1 MRLRNLL
8 LRWLLIPT
16 LLLWAAGF
24 ALSYLRSLAQ
34 AHEAYDRTLLGS
46 ALVVS
51 ENLAVADGEVVADLP
66 YAALEM
72 LRTDAQDRIFYRIA
86 SLDTGSHITGYAD
99 LPPPPA
105 VPAAE
110 PLFYDA
116 AYKDQAVRIVALRT
130 TLPEG
135 GAQRQLLV
143 QVAET
148 LDARHQLTRRIVS
161 EAAAVQLLLIALAAG
176 LIAWG
181 VRQGLAPLKR
191 LRSEVRAR
199 GAHDLTPIDTRAVPR
214 EVAPLIH
221 AINTHTERQR
231 QLGEAQAR
239 FVANASHQLKTPLT
253 VLRAQVD
260 HALMQ
265 TELAAMRQVLTQ
277 LNETTDATGRLV
289 GQLLALARSE
299 PGRTLEVT
307 AFDLTELARDATF
320 ELLALARSKR
330 IDLGFE
336 GADAVP
342 VHGEAVLLR
351 ELVTN
356 LVHNALTYTPEHGR
370 VTVTV
375 AQHDQRAVLTVVDN
389 GPGIAPSERSKVLER
404 FYRAPGTQPQ
414 GSGLGLAIAQEICAR
429 HGVTMTLGE
438 VPGGG
443 SGLCVALLWPAQ
455 DPAPT

>member
-1 MRLRNLL
+1 MTRLRDLL

-16 LLLWAAGF
+16 LALWVAGF
-24 ALSYLRSLAQ
+24 AVSYLRSLEQ

-51 ENLAVADGEVVADLP
+51 ESLAVVDGEVVADLP
-66 YAALEM
+66 HAALEM

-86 SLDTGSHITGYAD
+86 NLDTGRYITGYED
-99 LPPPPA
+99 LPAPGAP
-105 VPAAE
+105 PAAE
-110 PLFYDA
+110 PVFYDA
-116 AYKDQAVRIVALRT
+116 AYKDQAVRIVALRYA
-130 TLPEG
+130 LPDG
-135 GAQRQLLV
+135 GEPRHLLV

-148 LDARHQLTRRIVS
+148 LDARHQLTRRIVT
-161 EAAAVQLLLIALAAG
+161 EAAALQLLLIALAAG

-191 LRSEVRAR
+191 LREEVRR
-199 GAHDLTPIDTRAVPR
+199 RSAHDLTPIDTRAVPR

-221 AINTHTERQR
+221 AINAHTERQR
-231 QLGEAQAR
+231 QLSDVQVR

-265 TELAAMRQVLTQ
+265 TDLEAMRALLGH
-277 LNETTDATGRLV
+277 LNETTDATARLV

-299 PGRTLEVT
+299 PGRALEVSDM
-307 AFDLTELARDATF
+307 DLTALAREATF
-320 ELLALARSKR
+320 ELLVVARGKR

-336 GADAVP
+336 GNDPVP
-342 VHGEAVLLR
+342 VRGEALLLR

-356 LVHNALTYTPEHGR
+356 LVHNAITYTPDRGQ
-370 VTVTV
+370 VTV
-375 AQHDQRAVLTVVDN
+375 AVGRRSQQAVLTVVDN
-389 GPGIAPSERSKVLER
+389 GPGIPPPEREKVLER
-404 FYRAPGTQPQ
+404 FYRAPGSQQQ
-414 GSGLGLAIAQEICAR
+414 GSGLGLAIVKEICAR
-429 HGVTMTLGE
+429 HGVALHLLD

-443 SGLCVALLWPAQ
+443 SGLCVELVWPG
-455 DPAPT
+455 PPG